1 MTLHPLRRWILAAL
15 VVGIPGVAAE
25 LLLLGHY
32 EEPFQWT
39 PLVLLA
45 LGAVAVGWVLI
56 RPGRLGLL
64 LLNVLGL
71 LYLGSGA
78 LGVLLHYR
86 GNAEF
91 EREMYPDRAGFELI
105 RESLTGATPALAPG
119 TMMLLGMLVLA
130 FAYRHPAGGGT
141 ELNP

>member
-1 MTLHPLRRWILAAL
+1 MDHPLRRWILL
-15 VVGIPGVAAE
+15 TLLIGLPGVFTE

-32 EEPFQWT
+32 EEPWQYA
-39 PLVLLA
+39 PLVLLGVGLVVVLWAA
-45 LGAVAVGWVLI
+45 LK
-56 RPGRLGLL
+56 PGRTALL
-64 LLNVLGL
+64 VVNVLGI
-71 LYLGSGA
+71 LYLGAGV

-91 EREMYPDRAGFELI
+91 EREMYPDRAGFELV

-119 TMMLLGMLVLA
+119 TMVLLGLLVLA

-141 ELNP
+141 DIR